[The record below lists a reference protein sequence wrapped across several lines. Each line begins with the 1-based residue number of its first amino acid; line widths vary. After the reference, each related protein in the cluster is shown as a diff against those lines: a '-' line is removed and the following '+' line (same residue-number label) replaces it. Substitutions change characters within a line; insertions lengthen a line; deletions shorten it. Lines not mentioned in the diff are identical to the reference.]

1 MIPELTFEYLLGAV
15 PIGGKANI
23 YFGSVAL
30 KENSGVFDDQFR
42 YKLTVVVP
50 EEGENEVSAL
60 YYIGWQSYDNADKE
74 QMTEKRFAAD
84 DEGAAAAC
92 AWLREELA
100 KYTKE

>member
-1 MIPELTFEYLLGAV
+1 MIPELSFEYLLGAV

-42 YKLTVVVP
+42 YRLTVSASA
-50 EEGENEVSAL
+50 EGENEVAAS

-74 QMTEKRFAAD
+74 KMVEKKFPAD
-84 DEGAAAAC
+84 DDGAAAAC